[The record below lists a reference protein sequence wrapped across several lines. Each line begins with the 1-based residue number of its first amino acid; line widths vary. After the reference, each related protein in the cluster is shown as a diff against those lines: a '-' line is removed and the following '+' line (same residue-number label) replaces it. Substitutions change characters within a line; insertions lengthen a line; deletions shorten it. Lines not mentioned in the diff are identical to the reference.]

1 MGLYTLPAVGS
12 ASQGEL
18 RRYIK
23 RCSAWLQPTLDILE
37 VVIPSWCFN
46 PGLVSLRIAI
56 NALTP
61 LATLPPLP
69 RGKREDVQELLQS
82 LMQATISARPSEP
95 LPYMIR
101 FLEKQVQRRELG
113 WGK

>member
-1 MGLYTLPAVGS
+1 
-12 ASQGEL
+12 
-18 RRYIK
+18 
-23 RCSAWLQPTLDILE
+23 
-37 VVIPSWCFN
+37 
-46 PGLVSLRIAI
+46 
-56 NALTP
+56 
-61 LATLPPLP
+61 
-69 RGKREDVQELLQS
+69 VQELLQS